1 MLNSVIRPSILGN
14 FLNKYSKIEYD
25 NKYLYLFIKNKKE
38 ESFSWRE
45 ATGFVKINSGIFNS
59 SIEFTFD
66 STHLKI
72 NFLKKSDCE
81 NSFNIINELL
91 KNIIDERI
99 TSKKNILHKY
109 TQLEYLRDSNVV
121 NARK

>member
-45 ATGFVKINSGIFNS
+45 ATGFVKINSNIF
-59 SIEFTFD
+59 
-66 STHLKI
+66 
-72 NFLKKSDCE
+72 KK
-81 NSFNIINELL
+81 
-91 KNIIDERI
+91 
-99 TSKKNILHKY
+99 
-109 TQLEYLRDSNVV
+109 
-121 NARK
+121 A